1 MLSLCL
7 ESRLDELQ
15 RLEAAVEDL
24 AQQEQW
30 PPNFLYQVKLVL
42 EEVLVNVI
50 NYGYGDQEGMHK
62 IDVELISEPKTLTI
76 KIADD
81 ARAFDPLSQAPV
93 PDVEASLEDR
103 PIGGLGVYLV
113 QTLMDEAHYRRE
125 QDRNHLTL
133 VKRREG

>member
-1 MLSLCL
+1 MLSLRL

-24 AQQEQW
+24 GEREQW
-30 PPNFLYQVKLVL
+30 PPSLLYQVKLVL
-42 EEVLVNVI
+42 EEVIVNIV
-50 NYGYGDQEGMHK
+50 NYGYEGGGHK
-62 IDVELISEPKTLTI
+62 IDVDLISEPDVLTI
-76 KIADD
+76 KIVDD
-81 ARAFDPLSQAPV
+81 GRAFDPLTQAPA
-93 PDVEASLEDR
+93 PDVDASLEDR

-133 VKRREG
+133 VKRRDG

>member
-7 ESRLDELQ
+7 ESRLEELQ
-15 RLEAAVEDL
+15 RLEAAVEVL
-24 AQQEQW
+24 AEREQW
-30 PPNFLYQVKLVL
+30 PQSLLYQVKLVL
-42 EEVLVNVI
+42 EEVIVNIV
-50 NYGYGDQEGMHK
+50 NYGYEKREGHR
-62 IDVELISEPKTLTI
+62 IDVDLISEPDTLTI

-81 ARAFDPLSQAPV
+81 GRAFDPLNQAPR
-93 PDVEASLEDR
+93 PDVDASLEDR

-133 VKRREG
+133 IKRRDG

>member
-7 ESRLDELQ
+7 ESRLEELQ

-24 AQQEQW
+24 GEREQW
-30 PPNFLYQVKLVL
+30 PPTLLYQVKLVL
-42 EEVLVNVI
+42 EEVIVNIV
-50 NYGYGDQEGMHK
+50 NYAYEERAGHK
-62 IDVELISEPKTLTI
+62 IDVQLISEPDTLTI

-81 ARAFDPLSQAPV
+81 GRAFDPLHQAPR
-93 PDVEASLEDR
+93 PDVAAPLEDR

-133 VKRREG
+133 IKRRDG

>member
-7 ESRLDELQ
+7 ESRLEELQ

-24 AQQEQW
+24 GEREQW
-30 PPNFLYQVKLVL
+30 PPNLLYQVKLVL
-42 EEVLVNVI
+42 EEVIVNII
-50 NYGYGDQEGMHK
+50 NYGYEERGGHK
-62 IDVELISEPKTLTI
+62 IDVHLISEPDTLTI

-81 ARAFDPLSQAPV
+81 GRAFDPLHQAPR
-93 PDVEASLEDR
+93 PDVAAPLEDR

-113 QTLMDEAHYRRE
+113 QTLMDEASYRRE

-133 VKRREG
+133 IKRRDG

>member
-15 RLEAAVEDL
+15 RLEAAVENL
-24 AQQEQW
+24 GEQEQW
-30 PPNFLYQVKLVL
+30 PPTLLYQVKLVL
-42 EEVLVNVI
+42 EEVIVNIV
-50 NYGYGDQEGMHK
+50 NYGYEERGGHK
-62 IDVELISEPKTLTI
+62 IDVQLISEPDTLTI

-81 ARAFDPLSQAPV
+81 GRAFDPLSQAPA
-93 PDVEASLEDR
+93 PDVDANLEDR

-133 VKRREG
+133 IKRRDG

>member
-7 ESRLDELQ
+7 ESRLEELQ

-24 AQQEQW
+24 GKREQW
-30 PPNFLYQVKLVL
+30 PPTLLYQVELVL
-42 EEVLVNVI
+42 EEVIVNIV
-50 NYGYGDQEGMHK
+50 NYGYEKRGGHR
-62 IDVELISEPKTLTI
+62 IDVHLISEPDTLTI
-76 KIADD
+76 RIADD
-81 ARAFDPLSQAPV
+81 GRAFDPLSQVPR
-93 PDVEASLEDR
+93 PDVAAPLEDH

-133 VKRREG
+133 IKRRDG

>member
-7 ESRLDELQ
+7 ESRLEELQ

-24 AQQEQW
+24 AEREQW
-30 PPNFLYQVKLVL
+30 PPALLYQVKLVL
-42 EEVLVNVI
+42 EEVIVNIV
-50 NYGYGDQEGMHK
+50 NYGYEERAGHK
-62 IDVELISEPKTLTI
+62 IDVHLISEPDTLTI

-81 ARAFDPLSQAPV
+81 SRAFDPLSQAPR
-93 PDVEASLEDR
+93 PDVAAPIEDR

-125 QDRNHLTL
+125 KDRNHLTL
-133 VKRREG
+133 IKRRDG

>member
-7 ESRLDELQ
+7 ESRLEELQ
-15 RLEAAVEDL
+15 RLEAAVENL
-24 AQQEQW
+24 AEREQW
-30 PPNFLYQVKLVL
+30 PASLLYQVKLVL
-42 EEVLVNVI
+42 EEVIVNIV
-50 NYGYGDQEGMHK
+50 NYGYEERGGHR
-62 IDVELISEPKTLTI
+62 IDVDLISEPDTLTI

-81 ARAFDPLSQAPV
+81 GRAFDPLSQAPR
-93 PDVEASLEDR
+93 PDVDASLEDR

-133 VKRREG
+133 IKRRDG

>member
-7 ESRLDELQ
+7 ESRLEELQ

-24 AQQEQW
+24 GEREQW
-30 PPNFLYQVKLVL
+30 PANLLYQVKLVL
-42 EEVLVNVI
+42 EEVIVNII
-50 NYGYGDQEGMHK
+50 NYGYEGGKHK
-62 IDVELISEPKTLTI
+62 IDVHLISKPDTLTI

-81 ARAFDPLSQAPV
+81 GRAFDPLSQAPT
-93 PDVEASLEDR
+93 PDVNANLEDR

-133 VKRREG
+133 VKRRD

>member
-15 RLEAAVEDL
+15 RLEAAVETL
-24 AQQEQW
+24 GEQEQW
-30 PPNFLYQVKLVL
+30 PPALLYQVKLVL
-42 EEVLVNVI
+42 EEVIVNIV
-50 NYGYGDQEGMHK
+50 NYGYEKRGGHK
-62 IDVELISEPKTLTI
+62 IDVHLISQPDTLTI

-81 ARAFDPLSQAPV
+81 GRAFDPLSQAPA
-93 PDVEASLEDR
+93 PDVDANLEDR

-133 VKRREG
+133 IKRRDG

>member
-1 MLSLCL
+1 MLSLRL

-24 AQQEQW
+24 GEREQW
-30 PPNFLYQVKLVL
+30 PPSLLYQVKLVL
-42 EEVLVNVI
+42 EEVIVNIV
-50 NYGYGDQEGMHK
+50 NYGYEGGGHK
-62 IDVELISEPKTLTI
+62 IDVDLISEPDTLTI

-81 ARAFDPLSQAPV
+81 GRAFDPLTQAPT
-93 PDVEASLEDR
+93 PDVGASLEDR

-133 VKRREG
+133 VKRRDG